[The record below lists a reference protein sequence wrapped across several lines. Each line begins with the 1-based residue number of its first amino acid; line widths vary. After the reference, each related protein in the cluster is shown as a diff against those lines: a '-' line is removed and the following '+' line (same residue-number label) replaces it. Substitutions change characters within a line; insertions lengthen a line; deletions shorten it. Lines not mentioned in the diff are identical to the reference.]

1 MPAKKTSPPKP
12 PKPPNEP
19 DSAQTGGNI
28 AADRLC
34 ALTGLTDR
42 RHRQLATAGFFPP
55 PIKGQYQ
62 AGKTIA
68 GLFTHFRQ
76 LLAKKDE
83 TLRKEQEGYTRAKR
97 QLAEEELAQ
106 ARGLYV
112 LKADIGPALRNI
124 SLHQR
129 AVLQRKFEQEIS
141 PNLAGLTTL
150 EILGRI
156 KPAVDEV
163 CAIFREGTKEWLSAP
178 PEAKESAEGGMKN
191 AEMNPKNSVI
201 VKPRRRGINT
211 APPLRK
217 TPGTRQSAKCHPTVA
232 GQAA

>member
-1 MPAKKTSPPKP
+1 MPKKQSAPKSAP
-12 PKPPNEP
+12 AES
-19 DSAQTGGNI
+19 DSTQAGNI
-28 AADRLC
+28 EADRLC
-34 ALTGLTDR
+34 SLTGLTDR
-42 RHRQLATAGFFPP
+42 RHRQLAAAGYFPP
-55 PIKGQYQ
+55 PIRGQYQ
-62 AGKTIA
+62 ASKTIQ
-68 GLFTHFRQ
+68 GLFRHFRE
-76 LLAKKDE
+76 LLARKDE

-97 QLAEEELAQ
+97 LIAEEELAQ

-150 EILGRI
+150 EVLARI

-178 PEAKESAEGGMKN
+178 LPIEKSGA
-191 AEMNPKNSVI
+191 
-201 VKPRRRGINT
+201 RG
-211 APPLRK
+211 ARPSERV
-217 TPGTRQSAKCHPTVA
+217 G
-232 GQAA
+232 